1 METPIGTCERD
12 ADPAVEFAE
21 NGFLVIPDALSGEQV
36 CALNLAFDRYS
47 VDFPEEWAHFSDS
60 FIQTVNVL
68 PRVSDFDVTIE
79 HPRILGLLRQL
90 LGDELTLEEFSMM
103 IRNPAGQTSE
113 LKGWHR
119 DITRSYERR
128 MEIQAISVVYY
139 LTDVTATDHC
149 FSIVPGTHGRLVDLR
164 PEDVEPGAEVDV
176 VGPAGTALVFHARCI
191 HAGKLK
197 AGSRQRRTLHVY
209 YGRRGQARTS
219 EWSEIPARLHEKH
232 DLGLPPFLYSQ
243 WNVTDIYDGTGRKP
257 QGADPSLSTTEL
269 LMEVQRRA
277 NRR

>member
-1 METPIGTCERD
+1 MEIPMGTREGATD
-12 ADPAVEFAE
+12 SVAEFAE
-21 NGFLVIPDALSGEQV
+21 NGFLVIPDALSGGQV
-36 CALNLAFDRYS
+36 CALNLAFDRYLA
-47 VDFPEEWAHFSDS
+47 DYPEEWAHFSES

-68 PRVSDFDVTIE
+68 PHVSDFDVTLE
-79 HPRILGLLRQL
+79 HPRILSLLRQL
-90 LGDELTLEEFSMM
+90 LGDDLTFEEFSMM
-103 IRNPAGQTSE
+103 IRNPAGQTGE

-149 FSIVPGTHGRLVDLR
+149 FSIVPGTHERLVDLR
-164 PEDVEPGAEVDV
+164 PDDVAPGAEVDV

-197 AGSRQRRTLHVY
+197 AGSRQRRTLHLY
-209 YGRRGQARTS
+209 YGRRGQAKTS
-219 EWSEIPARLHEKH
+219 EWSEIPARLHEK
-232 DLGLPPFLYSQ
+232 DDPGLPPYLYSK

-257 QGADPSLSTTEL
+257 RDADPSLSTAEL